1 MTTTAHAT
9 PVRRATVA
17 PLTTADAERLVAAA
31 TAAAEAAGA
40 TVSVTVLDAGGHLLA
55 FRRDDHAV
63 LISGETSTRKAY
75 TALQLDAPTA
85 DLVEAVRPGGPFH
98 TLPTAL
104 DRPLLFIA
112 GGLPVHRDGRLVGAI
127 GVGGGSP
134 EQDHAFAVTAM
145 DSLDSLD
152 ALDDRDAGDSPDAP

>member
-1 MTTTAHAT
+1 MSTPTPTRTA
-9 PVRRATVA
+9 VA
-17 PLTTADAERLVAAA
+17 PLTTEDAELLVATAS
-31 TAAAEAAGA
+31 AAAETAGV

-55 FRRDDHAV
+55 FRRDDRAV

-75 TALQLDAPTA
+75 TALQLNAPTA

-112 GGLPVHRDGRLVGAI
+112 GGLPVHRDGRLIGAI
-127 GVGGGSP
+127 GVGGGAP
-134 EQDHAFAVTAM
+134 DQDHGFAVVAR
-145 DSLDSLD
+145 D
-152 ALDDRDAGDSPDAP
+152 ALI